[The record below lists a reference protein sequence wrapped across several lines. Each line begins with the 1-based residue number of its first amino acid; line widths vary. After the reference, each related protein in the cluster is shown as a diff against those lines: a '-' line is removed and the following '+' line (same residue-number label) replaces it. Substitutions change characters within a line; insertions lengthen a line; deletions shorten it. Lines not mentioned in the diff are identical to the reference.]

1 MMYLNKFS
9 IFATSLLLAL
19 SLCAC
24 GGGET
29 TKAPEADP
37 APVQPAP
44 EKQEEKPAAPSS
56 KATLGDYEVEIGD
69 AFMAKDWDGNPAIV
83 VSYNW
88 TNNGDSA
95 TSAMAALDAKAYQD
109 GVQLEIAMMDAVA
122 GYDPEAYML
131 EVKPG
136 TTHTYQQAYVCTS
149 TESGV
154 QVEVTEFLGGDDMAQ
169 KTFDITALG

>member
-1 MMYLNKFS
+1 MYLNKCS
-9 IFATSLLLAL
+9 IFVVTALLAL

-29 TKAPEADP
+29 AQTPEADP

-44 EKQEEKPAAPSS
+44 EEQEEKPATLSS
-56 KATLGDYEVEIGD
+56 KATLGDYDVEIGD

-83 VSYNW
+83 VSYTW

-109 GVQLEIAMMDAVA
+109 GVQMEIAMMDVVD
-122 GYDPEAYML
+122 GYDPEAYTL

-149 TESGV
+149 TESEV
-154 QVEVTEFLGGDDMAQ
+154 QVEVTEFLGGDDTAQ